1 MTVAEPA
8 SERRRPVLIAHPDYR
23 RHRTSP
29 GHPERPE
36 RLDAIETLLR
46 RTPLWEAFDHREP
59 EPIDE
64 DALARVHTRAYI
76 RLVRGIAES
85 GGGYLDGDTPLGPV
99 SYEVACRAAGGA
111 LLGVNAVVGG
121 KGAVAVA
128 LVRPPGHHAAAGE
141 GRGFCLFNNAALAA
155 CHAREAHGLARV
167 FILDWDV
174 HHGNGTQEI
183 FNRDPAIVFCSLHQ
197 ENWYPGTG
205 ALEETGEGPGEGTK
219 INIPLPAG
227 MGDGGYA
234 HLFEEVVIP
243 LMRAAAPPLVI
254 ISAGYDAH
262 HADPL
267 GGMALTARGFGHLA
281 GLVRQAAGPAPL
293 VVLLEGGYDLQGLA
307 HSVAATLQ
315 ALTGIDAQVAERPAP
330 VQEVP
335 FAVAS
340 ARARAVRRIVG
351 GSWGL

>member
-1 MTVAEPA
+1 MMA
-8 SERRRPVLIAHPDYR
+8 SEAASEPRRPVLIAHPDYR
-23 RHRTSP
+23 RHLTSP

-36 RLDAIETLLR
+36 RLAAIEALLR

-85 GGGYLDGDTPLGPV
+85 GGGFLDGDTPLGPP
-99 SYEVACRAAGGA
+99 SYEVACRAAGGG
-111 LLGVNAVVGG
+111 LLGVDAVVGEQ
-121 KGAVAVA
+121 GAVSVA
-128 LVRPPGHHAAAGE
+128 LLRPPGHHAAAGE

-155 CHAREAHGLARV
+155 RHAREAHGLARV

-183 FNRDPAIVFCSLHQ
+183 FNRDPAVVFCSLHQ

-243 LMRAAAPPLVI
+243 LMRAAAPSMVI

-267 GGMALTARGFGHLA
+267 GGMVLTARGFGHLA

-307 HSVAATLQ
+307 YSVAATLQ
-315 ALTGIDAQVAERPAP
+315 ALTGIDAQVAERPAD
-330 VQEVP
+330 VREIP

-340 ARARAVRRIVG
+340 ARARAVRRIAG
-351 GSWGL
+351 ESWGL